1 MTTIG
6 DRSYEAEVR
15 WTTHGVPHIRGADL
29 GSVTFGQGWA
39 CARDHLP
46 TIADQLVKAD
56 GQRARW
62 HGRGADDAHLHSD
75 IGYSVLGLRAL
86 AEAMIQDQPEP
97 VMDAVAGYAAGI
109 NAWLAEHGTDDLPE
123 WCRGAEWIRPLSVVD
138 LFCIYNDAAVMASSR
153 NFARYIGSAAP
164 PDGRPDADPSQLGF
178 DDLPSGPGLGS
189 NAWALS
195 GARTVSGR
203 GMVMANPH
211 FPWYGEARFWEA
223 HLTVPNELD
232 VYGASLVGT
241 PGIQI
246 GFTDGVAWSHTFS
259 RGHRFCL
266 YRLGL
271 DDPTSYRYEDEVREL
286 VAADHHID
294 VLGED
299 GSVVTETF
307 TRYSSHHGPIVD
319 LPILGWSSD
328 TAYALRDA
336 NLGNDRFLHQFLEMN
351 RAQNVDELRDALHRV
366 QGIPWVNTIAADRD
380 GNTLYTDTSTAP
392 ALTAEAQSD
401 WERSLEEDLI
411 AALMFE
417 QRIALLDGAK
427 ASHEWLDLEGAPAP
441 GVEPVDRLPELRGA
455 DYVFNANDPYW
466 APHATDRIE
475 RCSSMAGLYQRP
487 LSPRT
492 RTNAWVLDGAGP
504 LVGRDGRITSGDVIE
519 AALGNH
525 SLLAQYLCDDV
536 VARGR
541 AAGMVEVDDG
551 RVDLAV
557 ATDVLDRWDR
567 RYELDSVGAV
577 LWREFLAGFSDADL
591 RDAGQLFADGFDAAD
606 YISRPAALAEPGE
619 VDQVAVALA
628 RALLALDEAGL
639 APDCRLGDAQFVERS
654 GRRVALHGG
663 GEVEGVTNV
672 VMAFGGLARDD
683 LEPPEYTYV
692 PAAGRDMRTGLHRG
706 GYPVEYGVS
715 FLMVAEFTDDG
726 PDARGLLVYGQSGD
740 RRSVHH
746 VDQLE
751 PFAEKR
757 LRPMLFRDAEID
769 AETIERRVLRGPV

>member
-1 MTTIG
+1 M
-6 DRSYEAEVR
+6 
-15 WTTHGVPHIRGADL
+15 
-29 GSVTFGQGWA
+29 FGQGWA

-56 GQRARW
+56 GKRARW
-62 HGRGADDAHLHSD
+62 HGRGVDDAHVHSD
-75 IGYSVLGLRAL
+75 IGYSVLGLRTL
-86 AEAMIQDQPEP
+86 AAEMARDQPQP
-97 VMDAVAGYAAGI
+97 VLEAVAGYAAGL
-109 NAWLAEHGTDDLPE
+109 NVWLAEHGTDDLPD
-123 WCRGAEWIRPLSVVD
+123 WCRGAGWIRPFSVED
-138 LFCIYNDAAVMASSR
+138 LFCIYNDGAIMASSR
-153 NFARYIGSAAP
+153 NFARYIGSASP
-164 PDGRPDADPSQLGF
+164 PTGGPDPDPSQLGA

-189 NAWALS
+189 NAWALA
-195 GARTVSGR
+195 GDRTASGR

-223 HLTVPNELD
+223 HLTVPGELD

-266 YRLGL
+266 YRLDL
-271 DDPTSYRYEDEVREL
+271 AEPTSYRYEDGLREL
-286 VAADHHID
+286 IAADHDID
-294 VLGED
+294 VLADD
-299 GSVVTETF
+299 GSLVTETV

-351 RAQNVDELRDALHRV
+351 RAQSVDELRAALHQV

-380 GNTLYTDTSTAP
+380 GNTYYADTSTAP
-392 ALTAEAQSD
+392 ALTAEAQAD
-401 WERSLEEDLI
+401 WERSLDEDLI

-417 QRIALLDGAK
+417 QRIALLDGSRS
-427 ASHEWLDLEGAPAP
+427 SHEWLEVDGAPAA
-441 GVEPVDRLPELRGA
+441 GVESFDRLPEMRGA

-466 APHATDRIE
+466 APHAIE
-475 RCSSMAGLYQRP
+475 RIQRCTAMAGLYQRP

-492 RTNAWVLDGAGP
+492 RTNAWVLEGAGP
-504 LVGRDGRITSGDVIE
+504 LIGQAGRVSSDEVVH
-519 AALGNH
+519 AALSNH
-525 SLLAQYLCDDV
+525 SLLAQHLCDDV

-541 AAGMVEVDDG
+541 SAGTVEIDDA
-551 RVDLAV
+551 RVDLAAV
-557 ATDVLDRWDR
+557 AEVLDRWDR
-567 RYELDSVGAV
+567 RYELDSVGAA
-577 LWREFLAGFSDADL
+577 LWREFLAGFTDAEL
-591 RDAGQLFADGFDAAD
+591 RDRGQLFADGFDVSDFVSGPATLAA
-606 YISRPAALAEPGE
+606 PGE

-628 RALLALDEAGL
+628 RAVLALAEAGL
-639 APDCRLGDAQFVERS
+639 PPDCRLGDVQFVERG

-692 PAAGRDMRTGLHRG
+692 PAAGRDLRTGLHQG

-726 PDARGLLVYGQSGD
+726 PRGHGLLVYGQSGD

-746 VDQLE
+746 ADQLE
-751 PFAEKR
+751 PFAQKR

-769 AETIERRVLRGPV
+769 AETIERRVLSGPA